1 MGSGNS
7 QRHHATDVCR
17 VLFADV
23 VVRIKA
29 NHFPGDLYRKRC
41 GIKGLDLP
49 DATFAL
55 KSCGPENFG
64 QSHWDSP
71 LRYPSPRHVVSSLL
85 PHACVAFSMRLL
97 MALIKRCNRLRAPE
111 GTSLQTRRNLHF
123 SHPLDTLQTY
133 KTKHTKYTPTR
144 LSKPASLLLSVNDC
158 AHRRQAFAV
167 RNAMAF
173 FPALQEK

>member
-23 VVRIKA
+23 VMRIKA

-55 KSCGPENFG
+55 KSCGPENFAANPIG
-64 QSHWDSP
+64 THRSDT
-71 LRYPSPRHVVSSLL
+71 RH
-85 PHACVAFSMRLL
+85 HDTWF
-97 MALIKRCNRLRAPE
+97 
-111 GTSLQTRRNLHF
+111 
-123 SHPLDTLQTY
+123 HPCCR
-133 KTKHTKYTPTR
+133 TP
-144 LSKPASLLLSVNDC
+144 ALLLAC
-158 AHRRQAFAV
+158 AS
-167 RNAMAF
+167 
-173 FPALQEK
+173 